1 MVQNKN
7 TLSVKM
13 NMGKHGRLAFERARD
28 AGKPLPVAIT
38 LGQGPAVFLAA
49 QMPLPPDVN
58 EFEFA
63 GYLQGSPV
71 PVARGAVTGLPIPAN
86 AEIVLVGE
94 MPPMKDEEMPKEA
107 PFGELQG
114 DFTEPKTRQKTVMVV
129 KRVFYRNDAI
139 IVVRPRLI

>member
-1 MVQNKN
+1 MVVDEQLTRKQ
-7 TLSVKM
+7 LAFGVAALPVQARLEHGDAARGQRDYLEMAAAQS
-13 NMGKHGRLAFERARD
+13 GRLAFERARD

-86 AEIVLVGE
+86 AEICLGRRGSGVQIA
-94 MPPMKDEEMPKEA
+94 PP
-107 PFGELQG
+107 
-114 DFTEPKTRQKTVMVV
+114 
-129 KRVFYRNDAI
+129 
-139 IVVRPRLI
+139 RPT

>member
-13 NMGKHGRLAFERARD
+13 NMGKHGRLAFERARQD
-28 AGKPLPVAIT
+28 GKPLPVVIT

-71 PVARGAVTGLPIPAN
+71 PVASGTVTGLPIPAH
-86 AEIVLVGE
+86 AEGVLEGE
-94 MPPMKDEEMPKEA
+94 MPPLRDEEMPSA
-107 PFGELQG
+107 GTF
-114 DFTEPKTRQKTVMVV
+114 
-129 KRVFYRNDAI
+129 
-139 IVVRPRLI
+139 